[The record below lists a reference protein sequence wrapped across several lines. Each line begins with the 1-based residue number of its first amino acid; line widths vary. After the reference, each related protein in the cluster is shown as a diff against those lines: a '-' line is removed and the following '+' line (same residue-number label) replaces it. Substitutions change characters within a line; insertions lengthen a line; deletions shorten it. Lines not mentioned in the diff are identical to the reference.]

1 MEELAEAGSLIENA
15 AKSSRYWPPP
25 RQIPTST
32 WNQYR
37 TDIAAA
43 IDSPLDWRLITSAYD
58 TVNNLNWTVQHRR
71 NTTTAVDD
79 HRLGVEVSRTT
90 PVRRGEPSRERSKL
104 LSKLSVCRD
113 PISRRARAHERRA
126 TVLAVP

>member
-1 MEELAEAGSLIENA
+1 MEELAEAGSLIENV

-90 PVRRGEPSRERSKL
+90 PVRRGEPSRERE
-104 LSKLSVCRD
+104 VQ
-113 PISRRARAHERRA
+113 P
-126 TVLAVP
+126 AVACAAAGPVAQDAVV